1 MQIPIQLVIPSH
13 TMKAVETKALIDSGA
28 GISCINWGFVRKQR
42 IPTQRLKTPIQARN
56 VDNSV
61 NSKGVIRFTTTLFLD
76 IGGITRRATLY
87 VMNLGNENIILGLPW
102 LKDVNPS
109 IDWVNKT
116 ISVKESLDQSQE
128 LFLSF
133 STDTK
138 RHESHFVRPS
148 VRPPQHVNV
157 NTVTNQHLFAY
168 NDWET
173 ESEYITRA
181 KQNRA
186 IYQII
191 RCGSRFI
198 PAGLPIIAKLTTAT
212 ELAAAA
218 EKSKSKATLPPEYSS
233 FASVFSKEATN
244 HVPPSRPYDHEINL
258 NDAFTP
264 KIGKVYPLSPDERKA
279 TEDFLDEN
287 LASGKICPSNS
298 PQASPFFFVKKKD
311 GGLRPCQDYRYVNEH
326 TIRDTYPL
334 PLISDLVDKL

>member
-1 MQIPIQLVIPSH
+1 
-13 TMKAVETKALIDSGA
+13 
-28 GISCINWGFVRKQR
+28 
-42 IPTQRLKTPIQARN
+42 
-56 VDNSV
+56 
-61 NSKGVIRFTTTLFLD
+61 
-76 IGGITRRATLY
+76 
-87 VMNLGNENIILGLPW
+87 MNLGNENVILGLPW

-116 ISVKESLDQSQE
+116 ISIKESLDQSQE

-133 STDTK
+133 SADTK

-148 VRPPQHVNV
+148 VKPPRHVNV
-157 NTVTNQHLFAY
+157 NAITDQHLFAY

-198 PAGLPIIAKLTTAT
+198 LAGSLIIAKLTTAT

-218 EKSKSKATLPPEYSS
+218 EKSKPKATLPTEYSS
-233 FASVFSKEATN
+233 FASVFSKEATD

-258 NDAFTP
+258 DDAFTP

-287 LASGKICPSNS
+287 LSSGKIRPSNS

-326 TIRDTYPL
+326 TIRDAYPL
-334 PLISDLVDKL
+334 PLISDLVDKLRDAKVFTKFDVRWGYNNV